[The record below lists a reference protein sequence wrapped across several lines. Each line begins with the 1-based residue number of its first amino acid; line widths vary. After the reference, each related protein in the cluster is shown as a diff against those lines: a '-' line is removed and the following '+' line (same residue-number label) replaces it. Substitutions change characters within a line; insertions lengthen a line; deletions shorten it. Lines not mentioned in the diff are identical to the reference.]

1 MITSKQNQYVKL
13 IRELRT
19 KKGRNEHKK
28 LVIEGK
34 KTILDCKKLK
44 VKFDYILYDNTA
56 KDFVENLDISK
67 YEVSKEILNS
77 ISCHI
82 TPQGVMAVVEQPKLA
97 NEKPTTNFIVLDG
110 LQDSGNIGT
119 ILRTA
124 MATEFNRVI
133 LIDCADVFSEK
144 VVNSS
149 MTAVFNLEIQKVNRD
164 EFVKVFKNW
173 DLPLFVADLQGENA
187 LHLSSNY
194 GIIGLVIGNEGN
206 GISKELKSIATN
218 VITLPMNE
226 KIESLN
232 AGVSAGVLMYIL
244 KYNLKGE

>member
-19 KKGRNEHKK
+19 KKGRNEYKK

-34 KTILDCKKLK
+34 KTILDCLMLK
-44 VKFDYILYDNTA
+44 VKFDYILFDNTA
-56 KDFVENLDISK
+56 KDFVDKLEVAK
-67 YEVSKEILNS
+67 FEVSKEILNS

-82 TPQGVMAVVEQPKLA
+82 TPQGVIAVVEQPKLTS
-97 NEKPTTNFIVLDG
+97 EKPTTNFLVLDG
-110 LQDSGNIGT
+110 LQDAGNIGT

-124 MATEFNRVI
+124 IATEFNRVI

-164 EFVKVFKNW
+164 EFVSLFKNW
-173 DLPLFVADLQGENA
+173 NLPLLVADLQGENA

-194 GIIGLVIGNEGN
+194 GIMGLVIGNEGN

-218 VITLPMNE
+218 IITLPMNE